1 MPLTLSK
8 IANNT
13 ASVTLH
19 VGEDTVTV
27 VYYPGHI
34 TEKSMAQM
42 QSFATMDESS
52 LVAGFAGFNEML
64 AHVMKSWDFFEDD
77 AQTVMFP
84 LDPKRLA
91 ELPIGFRMDV
101 IMAIISDIRPETM
114 APQMNGA
121 H

>member
-1 MPLTLSK
+1 MPLTLSQ
-8 IANNT
+8 IAKNT

-19 VGEDTVTV
+19 VDEETVTV
-27 VYYPGHI
+27 VYFPGRV
-34 TEKSMAQM
+34 TEKAIAQM

-52 LVAGFAGFNEML
+52 IVAGFAGFNEIL
-64 AHVMKSWDFFEDD
+64 AHLIKSWDIFEDD
-77 AQTVMFP
+77 EQTVMFP

-91 ELPIGFRMDV
+91 ELPVGFRLDV
-101 IMAIISDIRPETM
+101 INAIMSDIRPETM